1 MNPRS
6 APEALKTRLLLTVI
20 SGPDAGLTRVYE
32 HGRITVGRDSRNDF
46 VLSDGFVSN
55 HHAELWLENN
65 TLIYRD
71 LRSRHGSL
79 ILADQL
85 SLQLRDAEKNTQ
97 AQIPAEA
104 EVQVGST
111 RIHLKITEHKPV
123 QSVADDKA
131 LNVQILEEI
140 TPSGST
146 MRQQYITTA
155 HQPVEALS
163 HRFDEQGKQLDVL
176 FRLAGQLNGLT
187 ALDDILGMIV
197 EAVFEAFPAAKYFAV
212 LAGEDIDEIQAQKPL
227 MNRIRGKAQESD
239 ASSESPLSTSILRRV
254 IETRESVLF
263 VKDSMGSNVSQSI
276 INAKITACMCAPLVG
291 QRSLLGVMLV
301 DTHGKGSLF
310 SRKELDLFTVFASNA
325 AFAIERARL
334 SESIFEMFEG
344 FVGASVN
351 AIEGRDPATAGHSA
365 RVAKYSVE
373 LAEVVN
379 EIETG
384 VLADVRLNANELVE
398 LRYAALLHDFGKIAV
413 REEVLQKESRL
424 CVWRMKVIEER
435 FESIAAAAHRDMY
448 RAVVQDLRGSKFTPI
463 TEEQWLD
470 LEHKHAHFLHELAQ
484 LLQWIQLV
492 ASASF
497 LNDDQIARIRRLG
510 QRTFIDSR
518 GNQRFYLEPDEIE
531 NLCIQRGTLNP
542 TEWEN
547 MQNHAAFSEEYLR
560 RIPWSQE
567 LKNVPCIAGAHHEKL
582 DGSGYPKGLTGVAI
596 LPQVR
601 MLTIADIFD
610 ALTASDR
617 PYRKAASTEKAIEI
631 LREDAA
637 AQRLDRDLVDVFA
650 RLVVPR
656 ITHVIPN
663 R

>member
-1 MNPRS
+1 MS
-6 APEALKTRLLLTVI
+6 LTVI
-20 SGPDAGLTRVYE
+20 SGPDVGLTRVYE
-32 HGRITVGRDSRNDF
+32 HGRVTVGRDSRNDF

-55 HHAELWLENN
+55 HHAELLLENN
-65 TLIYRD
+65 TIIFRD

-85 SLQLRDAEKNTQ
+85 SLQLRDADKDTQ

-104 EVQVGST
+104 ELQVGSS
-111 RIHLKITEHKPV
+111 RIQLKIIEYEPV
-123 QSVADDKA
+123 YVPALSPVVDHE
-131 LNVQILEEI
+131 LNVHVLEEI
-140 TPSGST
+140 TPSGSKV
-146 MRQQYITTA
+146 RQQYITTT
-155 HQPVEALS
+155 HQSVDVLT

-212 LAGEDIDEIQAQKPL
+212 MTGEDIEEIKDRSPL
-227 MNRIRGKAQESD
+227 MSRIRDSTNEGE
-239 ASSESPLSTSILRRV
+239 ASTSPTLSTSILRRV
-254 IETRESVLF
+254 IQTRESVLF
-263 VKDSMGSNVSQSI
+263 VKDSMGSNISQSI

-365 RVAKYSVE
+365 RVAQYSVE

-384 VLADVRLNANELVE
+384 VLANVRLDANELIE

-413 REEVLQKESRL
+413 REEVLQKDARLPES
-424 CVWRMKVIEER
+424 RMKVIEER
-435 FESIAAAAHRDMY
+435 FETIAEAAHHDMY
-448 RAVVQDLRGSKFTPI
+448 REIVQDVRASKFTPI
-463 TEEQWLD
+463 TEEQWIA

-484 LLQWIQLV
+484 LLQWIRLV
-492 ASASF
+492 ASAPF
-497 LNDDQIARIRRLG
+497 LSDEQITRMRQLG

-518 GNQRFYLEPDEIE
+518 GNQRFYIERDEIE
-531 NLCIQRGTLNP
+531 HLCIQRGTLSEL
-542 TEWEN
+542 EWDN
-547 MQNHAAFSEEYLR
+547 MRSHAAFSEEYLR

-582 DGSGYPKGLTGVAI
+582 DGSGYPKGLTSEAI

-601 MLTIADIFD
+601 MLTVADIFD

-617 PYRKAASTEKAIEI
+617 PYRKAASVEKAIAI

-637 AQRLDRDLVDVFA
+637 AQRLDHDLVDVFA

-656 ITHVIPN
+656 IAHVIPN